1 MVGLRQL
8 TTLVCGTAIASQA
21 IAAEHP
27 RAAWPNGPF
36 VTSGRWIADAGGSN
50 VTYVGVNWPGHGE
63 TMVPEGLQ
71 HQSIATIVGKIKSLG
86 MNVIRLTYAIEMIDQ
101 VEDNGGDDIPIQTAF
116 VDALGK
122 EKGSAV
128 YDEVIAN
135 NPSFDSTT
143 TRLQVEITA
152 FS

>member
-1 MVGLRQL
+1 
-8 TTLVCGTAIASQA
+8 
-21 IAAEHP
+21 
-27 RAAWPNGPF
+27 
-36 VTSGRWIADAGGSN
+36 
-50 VTYVGVNWPGHGE
+50 
-63 TMVPEGLQ
+63 MVPEGLQ

-101 VEDNGGDDIPIQTAF
+101 VEDNGGDDISIQTAF